1 MTGDSL
7 DNTVLKKRQVY
18 ILSVSRSA
26 YAYAVLG
33 MSWSTEVVTGQ
44 ISYIINNPDKGNVT
58 KDGVQAFFVEDDN
71 ILISQLFIVALER
84 LSGMNFSCSAFTDS
98 DYKAATVTACIIGKV
113 ISFCDGIKKIV
124 CRSSLTSHCP
134 LTGVEL
140 LISRAQFPVSSVW
153 RRVCGVLCGHCCQ

>member
-1 MTGDSL
+1 
-7 DNTVLKKRQVY
+7 
-18 ILSVSRSA
+18 
-26 YAYAVLG
+26 
-33 MSWSTEVVTGQ
+33 MSWSSEVITGQ
-44 ISYIINNPDKGNVT
+44 ISYIISDPDRGNVSR
-58 KDGVQAFFVEDDN
+58 DGFQVFFVEDDN
-71 ILISQLFIVALER
+71 ILISQLFIVALDR
-84 LSGMNFSCSAFTDS
+84 LSGMNFSCSAFS
-98 DYKAATVTACIIGKV
+98 DTYYKTASVTACIIGKV